1 MADAGAERGVA
12 GAVRASAETS
22 TPAVALSELQPPA
35 PETSGCNSASPWRIA
50 RGPAD
55 ARVSVGEAVTFS
67 VHAEGSSGSF
77 DYQWLRD
84 GEPIEGAR
92 SHQYSFVATPNDGG
106 AVFTVKVRPRGAA
119 ACQEVESSSASLG
132 WRDFP

>member
-1 MADAGAERGVA
+1 MDDSSSGRGVA
-12 GAVRASAETS
+12 GTERISTESS
-22 TPAVALSELQPPA
+22 TPAAIVSKPLPLAQGP
-35 PETSGCNSASPWRIA
+35 SGCSSAPTWRIA
-50 RGPAD
+50 RGPSD
-55 ARVSVGEAVTFS
+55 ARISVGEAVTFS
-67 VHAEGSSGSF
+67 VHAEGASGSF

-92 SHQYSFVATPNDGG
+92 GNPYSFVATLNDGG

-119 ACQEVESSSASLG
+119 ACQEVESSPASLG